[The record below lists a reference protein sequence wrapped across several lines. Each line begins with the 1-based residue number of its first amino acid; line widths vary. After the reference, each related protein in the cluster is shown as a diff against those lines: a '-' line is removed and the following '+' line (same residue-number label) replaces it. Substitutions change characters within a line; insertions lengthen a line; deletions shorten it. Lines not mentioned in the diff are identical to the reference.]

1 MFASVML
8 LAILQPGTHG
18 AERGE
23 VAVCARSAARS
34 SAPCGCQRKTALPSD
49 LAPQWKLSFSAFSV
63 IIPGTLEP
71 EEVWGRRLLLSL
83 VLHENSSSAYKYSN
97 QKLHQRD
104 THFHSPVSFMIRDW
118 IKGSTDLHT
127 PCFSSFPFP
136 GPKKK
141 KKPYFQIFPICM
153 YTERNTSYILK
164 NVEIHFVS
172 PKKSILLKGE
182 NNFYFST
189 ISLHI
194 ACNDLLKF

>member
-1 MFASVML
+1 MWSSQDTNELPYQPFESYQSSKSFRSDLMPVSGLEITKATCASVKL
-8 LAILQPGTHG
+8 LALLKPGTHG
-18 AERGE
+18 AERRE
-23 VAVCARSAARS
+23 VAVCARSAAQS
-34 SAPCGCQRKTALPSD
+34 YAPCGCQRKTGLQSD

-118 IKGSTDLHT
+118 IKESTDLHT

-136 GPKKK
+136 GPKKNIFRFS
-141 KKPYFQIFPICM
+141 PYAHTQ
-153 YTERNTSYILK
+153 R
-164 NVEIHFVS
+164 EIHLTFWRM
-172 PKKSILLKGE
+172 
-182 NNFYFST
+182 
-189 ISLHI
+189 
-194 ACNDLLKF
+194 